1 MARRTSAEWN
11 SESRASRLQADAR
24 GVPSNIMMPRIVLIV
39 CTAAL
44 VLLGLVMVFSAS
56 SVESLSDGGGVA
68 DEFVKQLAIA
78 CGSVVVCALFAH
90 FATLHFLKTAGLAF
104 AWIGSVALLVLVLLV
119 GTEELGATRW
129 LVIAGF
135 TLQPSEFAKI
145 AFVLMG
151 AKIMYDYSEEL
162 KDWKHTL
169 LAAGGL
175 VVLPLLFMYKTQ
187 SDMGTF
193 AITAVALFTVMWLGG
208 VPVRYMLS
216 IVGVGAVVLVLGSV
230 TGYRSDRISVWLNPW
245 LDQYGTGFQ
254 SIHSFYAFAEG
265 GLFGVGL
272 GNSREKFLYLPEAE
286 TDMIFSVIGEE
297 LGLIGALAVIALF
310 LVFLYA
316 GLRIAHECP
325 DPFGRMAA
333 GGLTVAIVVQ
343 AFLNKGCAIGAL
355 PVTGKP
361 LPFISSGGSSLLT
374 TFIMVGI
381 ILAISYDSN
390 KLTESERRRNDL
402 VVISGGANRGS
413 GGARDLPG
421 SGSGNGARR
430 DRAASRRIASDGS
443 RGARTGRRG
452 SESRR
457 DAPRRSG
464 SRAGRQGARR
474 QDPSRSN
481 RHASSSRRPR
491 R

>member
-1 MARRTSAEWN
+1 MSRRTSGEWN

-24 GVPSNIMMPRIVLIV
+24 GVPSNIMMPRILMVV

-44 VLLGLVMVFSAS
+44 LLLGLVMVFSAS

-68 DEFVKQLAIA
+68 DEFVKQLIIA
-78 CGSVVVCALFAH
+78 AGSIVVCAFFAH
-90 FATLHFLKTAGLAF
+90 FVTLRFLKHLGLWI
-104 AWIGSVALLVLVLLV
+104 AWVGAVVLLVMVLLV

-129 LVIAGF
+129 LVIGGF

-151 AKIMYDYSEEL
+151 AKILYDYTEEL
-162 KDWKHTL
+162 KDWKQTL
-169 LAAGGL
+169 IAAAGL

-193 AITAVALFTVMWLGG
+193 AITAVALFAVMWLGG
-208 VPVRYMLS
+208 VPLRYMLA
-216 IVGVGAVVLVLGSV
+216 IVGVGALVLVLGSV
-230 TGYRSDRISVWLNPW
+230 SGYRSERISVWLNPW
-245 LDQYGTGFQ
+245 LDPYDTGFQ

-265 GLFGVGL
+265 GIFGVGL

-297 LGLIGALAVIALF
+297 LGLIGALAVIVLF

-325 DPFGRMAA
+325 DPFGRMVS

-343 AFLNKGCAIGAL
+343 AFLNMGCAIGAL

-374 TFIMVGI
+374 TLIMVGI
-381 ILAISYDSN
+381 ILAVSYDSN
-390 KLTESERRRNDL
+390 KLSESERRRNNL
-402 VVISGGANRGS
+402 VVISGGARRGE
-413 GGARDLPG
+413 GANEPSPSSRT
-421 SGSGNGARR
+421 SSRTRR
-430 DRAASRRIASDGS
+430 D
-443 RGARTGRRG
+443 
-452 SESRR
+452 E
-457 DAPRRSG
+457 APRSVRRTNSGRSSG
-464 SRAGRQGARR
+464 SRRMST
-474 QDPSRSN
+474 SRSQQ
-481 RHASSSRRPR
+481 HSHSSRRPR

>member
-1 MARRTSAEWN
+1 MSRTASGEWN

-24 GVPSNIMMPRIVLIV
+24 GVPSNIMMPRLVLIV

-44 VLLGLVMVFSAS
+44 VLIGLVMVFSAS
-56 SVESLSDGGGVA
+56 SVESLNDGGGVA

-78 CGSVVVCALFAH
+78 CGSIVVCAGFAH
-90 FATLHFLKTAGLAF
+90 FATLRFLRGAGLAI
-104 AWIGSVALLVLVLLV
+104 AWIGAVVLLV
-119 GTEELGATRW
+119 AVMLAGTEELGATRW
-129 LVIAGF
+129 LVISGF

-145 AFVLMG
+145 AFVLAG
-151 AKIMYDYSEEL
+151 AKIMCDYNEEL
-162 KDWKHTL
+162 KDWKQAL
-169 LAAGGL
+169 GAAALL
-175 VVLPLLFMYKTQ
+175 VVAPLLLMYKSQ

-193 AITAVALFTVMWLGG
+193 AITAVALFAVMWLGG
-208 VPVRYMLS
+208 VPLRIMLG
-216 IVGVGAVVLVLGSV
+216 IVGAGALILVVGSLG
-230 TGYRSDRISVWLNPW
+230 GYRSERIAVWLNPW
-245 LDQYGTGFQ
+245 LDPYGTGFQ
-254 SIHSFYAFAEG
+254 PIHSFYAFAEG

-286 TDMIFSVIGEE
+286 TDMIFSIIGEE

-325 DPFGRMAA
+325 DPFGCLVA

-343 AFLNKGCAIGAL
+343 AFLNMGCAIGAL

-381 ILAISYDSN
+381 ILAVSYDSN
-390 KLTESERRRNDL
+390 KLTEHERRRNDL
-402 VVISGGANRGS
+402 VVIG
-413 GGARDLPG
+413 GGARRSAPSDAAGRQRREQP
-421 SGSGNGARR
+421 SSTRDAARRNAPSRDRRQRAVADRRDARR
-430 DRAASRRIASDGS
+430 DGRARAAQRATGS
-443 RGARTGRRG
+443 RDRR
-452 SESRR
+452 
-457 DAPRRSG
+457 APQSDRSI
-464 SRAGRQGARR
+464 
-474 QDPSRSN
+474 P
-481 RHASSSRRPR
+481 SSRRPR